1 MSLWVANVAAVRDEP
16 FRAISAKASLAPPTV
31 TKTSRSNYA
40 RIMQAKYFD
49 QRFCQLRFHLARL
62 LIGAYFLQ

>member
-16 FRAISAKASLAPPTV
+16 FRVISAHASLTPPAI

-49 QRFCQLRFHLARL
+49 QRFCPLRFHLARL
-62 LIGAYFLQ
+62 FIGEYVLK

>member
-1 MSLWVANVAAVRDEP
+1 MAAVRDEP
-16 FRAISAKASLAPPTV
+16 FRAISVHVSLTPPTI

-40 RIMQAKYFD
+40 RIMPAKYFD